1 MENEKA
7 PFFGIIVTLNIP
19 YKNQNEKF
27 RLVTESGPVDIIVD
41 KSQAVNR
48 LCVGDASKE
57 ESDLHELKCPEDEE
71 ESTPSA
77 EEVDGENAVPGNASK
92 WVEVKQSK
100 SSITEFVQ
108 IFTKAESHDASIKMT
123 SVSTHHQPKHPR
135 RETPSKEDKAIR
147 AKERN
152 KRKVEKRK
160 IQRQVRVTCFSP
172 LNYDTF
178 VETCFAMFQMDKLN
192 GIVRYPNKFLQPCPI
207 CLHKYRAPSLVHK
220 CLARHEQCLNL
231 DTPVQVMVTVTS

>member
-1 MENEKA
+1 M
-7 PFFGIIVTLNIP
+7 TLNIP
-19 YKNQNEKF
+19 YKNQREKF
-27 RLVTESGPVDIIVD
+27 HLVTESGPVDIIVD

-48 LCVGDASKE
+48 LCVGDPSEE

-71 ESTPSA
+71 ESTSSA
-77 EEVDGENAVPGNASK
+77 EEVDGENVVPGNASK

-123 SVSTHHQPKHPR
+123 SVSTHHQPQQPR
-135 RETPSKEDKAIR
+135 RETPSKVDKAIR

-160 IQRQVRVTCFSP
+160 IQRQVRLPCF
-172 LNYDTF
+172 
-178 VETCFAMFQMDKLN
+178 
-192 GIVRYPNKFLQPCPI
+192 QPSQ
-207 CLHKYRAPSLVHK
+207 L
-220 CLARHEQCLNL
+220 
-231 DTPVQVMVTVTS
+231 